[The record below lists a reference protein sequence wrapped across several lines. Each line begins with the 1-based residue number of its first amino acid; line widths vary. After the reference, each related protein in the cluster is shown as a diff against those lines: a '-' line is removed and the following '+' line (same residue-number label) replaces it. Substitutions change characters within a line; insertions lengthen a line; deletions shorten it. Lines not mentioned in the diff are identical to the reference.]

1 MELRDVRVGLLGL
14 GGVGRAVAARCAALG
29 MRVAAVRRRPELGG
43 APEVA
48 WVGGLAGL
56 PRLASESDC
65 LVVAAP
71 ETGATAGARLRR
83 GPPGAPPGAG
93 VGEVAP
99 RGRSRARRACG

>member
-29 MRVAAVRRRPELGG
+29 MRVAALRRRPELGG
-43 APEVA
+43 APAVA
-48 WVGGLAGL
+48 WVGGLADL

-71 ETGATAGARLRR
+71 ETRATAGA
-83 GPPGAPPGAG
+83 GPPPGLARLPARAG
-93 VGEVAP
+93 GVHVV
-99 RGRSRARRACG
+99 RGG